1 MEEGI
6 EGETGGLHA
15 LLEPCIDFRKD
26 SGHKNWEDRCL
37 HHVGIGSVVTRA
49 MSRLLVSC
57 LALAGALLSGVYP
70 GKLLPPP
77 LPCEEGW

>member
-6 EGETGGLHA
+6 KGETGGLHA

-26 SGHKNWEDRCL
+26 SGHKNWEDRHL
-37 HHVGIGSVVTRA
+37 YHVGIGCVVIRA
-49 MSRLLVSC
+49 MSRLPVSC
-57 LALAGALLSGVYP
+57 LAPTGALLSGVYP

-77 LPCEEGW
+77 LPCEEG